1 MISGRYSNG
10 FGVLLLVLVLLLTG
24 CTLPVVD
31 HGSPL
36 QRLSPDAARETLI
49 GQAVVTLQSGD
60 PGETGVHTL
69 AEPLEAF
76 AARVLLIRSAERT
89 LDLQYYIWQEDTTG
103 MLLLG
108 EVLDAAERGVR
119 VRMLLDDN
127 GIGGLDPL
135 LAAMATHPNVYVR
148 LFNPFS
154 VRSAKWVNFLTSFSR
169 VNRRMHNKSLTA
181 DNMLT
186 ILGGRNI
193 GDEYFGAT
201 PGALFVDLD
210 VLALGPAVDRVSEQF
225 DRYWTSESAYPLDAL
240 VEPVGTPERLAFRE
254 QVTAVRNSEE
264 AAIYLKAVQQEAF
277 LDQLLDG
284 ELEITWSE
292 GTVVSDDPAKVLG
305 GLDDDRLLIADVG
318 KNMWP
323 PGYSLDLV
331 SPYFVPTDKGVA
343 LFRRLEEQGVEVRIL
358 TNSAAATDVLAVHS
372 GYARHRKE
380 LLAAGVELYEM
391 KPVGPAQRRG
401 GSGSGFSLS
410 SSSSLHAKTFAM
422 DGDRVFVGSFNF
434 DPRSHRLNTEMGL
447 ILNSPELAQRL
458 SNVFGPGL
466 MQQAYRVQMDDDGDL
481 FWSDSTGEV
490 MTNEPGTSALDRGML
505 WFFSVMPIEGL
516 L

>member
-1 MISGRYSNG
+1 MISGRYG
-10 FGVLLLVLVLLLTG
+10 KALTALILVLLLTG
-24 CTLPVVD
+24 CALPVVD

-36 QRLSPDAARETLI
+36 RRLSPDEARETRV
-49 GQAVVTLQSGD
+49 GQAVMTLETGR
-60 PGETGVHTL
+60 PGETGVYTL
-69 AEPLEAF
+69 TDPLAAF
-76 AARVLLIRSAERT
+76 AARVLLISSAERT

-108 EVLDAAERGVR
+108 QVLDAAERGVR

-135 LAAMATHPNVYVR
+135 LAAMATHPNVHIR

-154 VRSAKWVNFLTSFSR
+154 VRSAKWLNFITSFSR

-210 VLALGPAVDRVSEQF
+210 VLALGPAVDSVSEQF
-225 DRYWTSESAYPLDAL
+225 DHYWTSQSAYPLSSL
-240 VEPVGTPERLAFRE
+240 VGPVGTPERLDFRAR
-254 QVTAVRNSEE
+254 VKAVRNSDE
-264 AAIYLKAVQQEAF
+264 AEVYLEAVRQERF

-284 ELEITWSE
+284 ELEIIWSE
-292 GTVVSDDPAKVLG
+292 GVLVSDDPDKVLG
-305 GLDDDRLLIADVG
+305 KVTDDRLLLAEVG
-318 KNMWP
+318 ENMWP

-331 SPYFVPTDKGVA
+331 SPYFVPTEAGVA
-343 LFRRLEEQGVEVRIL
+343 LFRRLEEQGIEVRIL

-372 GYARHRKE
+372 GYARHREE
-380 LLAAGVELYEM
+380 LLEAGVELYEM
-391 KPVGPAQRRG
+391 KPVGPRQRSR
-401 GSGSGFSLS
+401 GSGPGSSLS

-422 DGDRVFVGSFNF
+422 DGDRVFIGSFNF

-447 ILNSPELAQRL
+447 ILNSRELAQRL
-458 SNVFGPGL
+458 ANVFGPEL
-466 MQQAYRVQMDDDGDL
+466 TLRAYRVELDEDGDL
-481 FWSDSTGEV
+481 VWTDSTGEV
-490 MTNEPGTSALDRGML
+490 MTDEPGTDSLDRGML